1 MEQSYSP
8 SGEREDGGWSKRFW
22 RSMSLSKESKRS
34 QSVDG
39 QDEAEMFQER
49 TTYTTH
55 AVDGD
60 DGANGDNTHA
70 KAGWSGKGTNLKLP
84 RLHARARHRFFSRAG

>member
-1 MEQSYSP
+1 MEQSHSP

-22 RSMSLSKESKRS
+22 RSMSPSKESKGS

-39 QDEAEMFQER
+39 QDEEEMFQER
-49 TTYTTH
+49 ATYTTH

-70 KAGWSGKGTNLKLP
+70 KAEGEGPPTTMTQRIQP
-84 RLHARARHRFFSRAG
+84 DRARVQSRR